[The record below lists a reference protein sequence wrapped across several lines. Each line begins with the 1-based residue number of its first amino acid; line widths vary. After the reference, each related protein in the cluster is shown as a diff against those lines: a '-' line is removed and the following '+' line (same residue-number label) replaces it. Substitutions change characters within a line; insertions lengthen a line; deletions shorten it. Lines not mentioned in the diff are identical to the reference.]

1 MLKFSQLFDDFEG
14 PSLWEESFEGVEVFY
29 FNYYVA
35 PENEA

>member
-14 PSLWEESFEGVEVFY
+14 PESFEGVEVFY